1 MQLHSNDP
9 HSVRAANAIK
19 ELLMLPRADT
29 ILSIYGDAHL
39 HLEDLL
45 DDLSRNSWQSLGD

>member
-19 ELLMLPRADT
+19 ELLRLPYADR
-29 ILSIYGDAHL
+29 ILSFYGEAHL